1 MLLVGELIRYVSL
14 SLISNDSMMRNR
26 LGVDT
31 TGVAWVMSSLELS
44 MSVGKFT
51 VELMIA
57 MTNKL
62 LGGVTVVILKM
73 L

>member
-44 MSVGKFT
+44 MSVGNS
-51 VELMIA
+51 L
-57 MTNKL
+57 
-62 LGGVTVVILKM
+62 
-73 L
+73 